1 MKALIFAAG
10 LGTRLKPLT
19 DNLPKALAP
28 LAGHTLLYHVML
40 RLAASGVDEFV
51 INIHHFAD
59 KIVKYVSET
68 PELARL
74 NVKFS
79 DESDLLRDT
88 GGGIQFAEP
97 LLHSDEGRFLIH
109 NVDIISDLD
118 LKWFENQVRTDA
130 VSTLLASSRQTQRYL
145 LCDDEMRLVGWTN
158 IATGAV
164 KTPFKG
170 LDVDACRKVAFAGV
184 HCASE
189 SIFDMFREMNVSP
202 ELFPLYDA
210 SGNII
215 EGSQSVL
222 GQCFPIMECY
232 LRAALQFPIY
242 ITVPEHLTIIDAG
255 KPESLAL
262 AESYLNSGRLY

>member
-28 LAGHTLLYHVML
+28 LAGHTLLYHVMM
-40 RLAASGVDEFV
+40 RLASSGVDEFV
-51 INIHHFAD
+51 INVHHFAD
-59 KIVKYVSET
+59 KIVKYVRET
-68 PELARL
+68 PELSRM
-74 NVKFS
+74 NVQFS

-88 GGGIQFAEP
+88 GGGIQFAES
-97 LLHSDEGRFLIH
+97 LLSSGEGRFLIH

-118 LKWFENQVRTDA
+118 IKWFENQVRADA

-145 LCDDEMRLVGWTN
+145 LCDGSMRLVGWTN
-158 IATGAV
+158 VATGAV
-164 KTPFKG
+164 KTPFRD
-170 LDVDACRKVAFAGV
+170 LDVEACRKVAFAGV

-189 SIFDMFREMNVSP
+189 SIFDMFREMNSAP

-210 SGNII
+210 SGNIV

-232 LRAALQFPIY
+232 LRTARQFPIY
-242 ITVPEHLTIIDAG
+242 ITVPAHLTIIDAG
-255 KPESLAL
+255 KPESLAD
-262 AESYLNSGRLY
+262 AESYLRSLR

>member
-28 LAGHTLLYHVML
+28 LAGHTLLYHVMM
-40 RLAASGVDEFV
+40 RLASSGADEFV
-51 INIHHFAD
+51 INVHHFAD
-59 KIVKYVSET
+59 KIVKYVRET
-68 PELARL
+68 PELSRM
-74 NVKFS
+74 NVQFS

-88 GGGIQFAEP
+88 GGGIQFAES
-97 LLHSDEGRFLIH
+97 LLRSGEGRFLIH

-118 LKWFENQVRTDA
+118 IKWFENQVRADA

-145 LCDDEMRLVGWTN
+145 LCDGSMRLVGWTN
-158 IATGAV
+158 VATGAV
-164 KTPFKG
+164 KTPFRN
-170 LDVDACRKVAFAGV
+170 LDVEACRKVAFAGV

-189 SIFDMFREMNVSP
+189 SIFDMFREMNSAP

-210 SGNII
+210 SGNIV

-232 LRAALQFPIY
+232 LRAARQFPIY
-242 ITVPEHLTIIDAG
+242 ITVPAHLTIIDAG
-255 KPESLAL
+255 KPESLAA
-262 AESYLNSGRLY
+262 AESYLRLLK

>member
-1 MKALIFAAG
+1 MKALVFAAG

-28 LAGHTLLYHVML
+28 LAGHTLLYHVLM
-40 RLAASGVDEFV
+40 RLASSGVDEFV
-51 INIHHFAD
+51 VNIHHFAD
-59 KIVKYVSET
+59 KIVKYVNET
-68 PELARL
+68 PELSRL

-88 GGGIQFAEP
+88 GGGIQYAEP

-118 LKWFENQVRTDA
+118 IKWFENQVRADA

-145 LCDDEMRLVGWTN
+145 LCDENMRLVGWTN
-158 IATGAV
+158 VATGAV
-164 KTPFKG
+164 KTPFKD
-170 LDVDACRKVAFAGV
+170 LNIAECRKVAFAGV

-189 SIFDMFREMNVSP
+189 SIFDMFKEMNSAP

-210 SGNII
+210 SGTVVS
-215 EGSQSVL
+215 GSQSAM

-232 LRAALQFPIY
+232 LRAAGQFPIY
-242 ITVPEHLTIIDAG
+242 ITIPDHLTIIDAG
-255 KPESLAL
+255 KPESLAS
-262 AESYLNSGRLY
+262 AESYLNSLK

>member
-28 LAGHTLLYHVML
+28 LAGHTLLYHVMM
-40 RLAASGVDEFV
+40 RLASSGLDEFV
-51 INIHHFAD
+51 INVHHFAD
-59 KIVKYVSET
+59 KIVKYVRET
-68 PELARL
+68 PELSRM
-74 NVKFS
+74 NVQFS

-88 GGGIQFAEP
+88 GGGIQFAES
-97 LLHSDEGRFLIH
+97 LLRSGEGRFLIH

-118 LKWFENQVRTDA
+118 IKWFENQVRADA

-145 LCDDEMRLVGWTN
+145 LCDGSMRLVGWTN
-158 IATGAV
+158 VATGAV
-164 KTPFKG
+164 KTPFRD
-170 LDVDACRKVAFAGV
+170 LDVEACRKVAFAGV

-189 SIFDMFREMNVSP
+189 SIFDMFREMNSAP

-210 SGNII
+210 SGNIV

-232 LRAALQFPIY
+232 LRAARQFPIY
-242 ITVPEHLTIIDAG
+242 ITVPAHLTIIDAG
-255 KPESLAL
+255 KPESLAD
-262 AESYLNSGRLY
+262 AESYLRSLR